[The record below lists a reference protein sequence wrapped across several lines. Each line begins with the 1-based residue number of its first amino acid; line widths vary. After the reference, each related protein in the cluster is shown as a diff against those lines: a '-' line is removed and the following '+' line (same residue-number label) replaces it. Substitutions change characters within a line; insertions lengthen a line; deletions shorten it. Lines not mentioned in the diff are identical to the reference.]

1 MPVDLAAIF
10 IGVLAIIVSVV
21 AGVYAASAISSEYV
35 AQITARLISL
45 ERKVDRILEQQKSL
59 PDPSAN
65 GLSPTPPSPPLLEEH
80 SAGDWPAP
88 TSTNE

>member
-45 ERKVDRILEQQKSL
+45 ERKMDRILEQQKTL
-59 PDPSAN
+59 PDPNSHGVA
-65 GLSPTPPSPPLLEEH
+65 PSPPLLEEH